1 VKWIGRKR
9 EACGPSEVARTLLEK
24 CRVEAVS
31 GTENVAA
38 WQAFVRLND
47 GIRPG
52 ADDPACGAREA
63 AFARK
68 SREARRIAANE
79 VDVAS
84 CRPPS
89 RQQGDSYTARN
100 HCRDDAIEHEFAATE
115 LREPLADEN
124 DALRQCARLDAIRL
138 VRHVRGVHQGQFSG
152 AVVPLLSL
160 IVITRNEEASIER
173 CLRSAAFADEIVV
186 VDNHSADKT
195 VEIARRLGAKVI
207 SAPDWPGFGP
217 QKNRALEAATGEW
230 VLSLDADEWI
240 EQPLADEIKAAM
252 RDPAAADGY
261 EMPRRSRFCG
271 KVVGHCGWWPDY
283 VLRLWR
289 RGRGRFVD
297 APVHERVEV
306 EGKVSRFTSPIEHEA
321 IIDLA
326 DARDKSKRYAA
337 AAAAELVSQGK
348 RSSRTKAR
356 IRAGAAF
363 VRTYVWRAGFLDGA
377 TGFHVARYNSDYT
390 YQKWARVADATTR
403 NS

>member
-1 VKWIGRKR
+1 M
-9 EACGPSEVARTLLEK
+9 
-24 CRVEAVS
+24 
-31 GTENVAA
+31 
-38 WQAFVRLND
+38 
-47 GIRPG
+47 
-52 ADDPACGAREA
+52 
-63 AFARK
+63 
-68 SREARRIAANE
+68 
-79 VDVAS
+79 
-84 CRPPS
+84 
-89 RQQGDSYTARN
+89 
-100 HCRDDAIEHEFAATE
+100 
-115 LREPLADEN
+115 
-124 DALRQCARLDAIRL
+124 
-138 VRHVRGVHQGQFSG
+138 
-152 AVVPLLSL
+152 PLLSL

-173 CLRSAAFADEIVV
+173 CLHSAAFADEVVV

-217 QKNRALEAATGEW
+217 QKNRALDAATGEW

-297 APVHERVEV
+297 VPVHERVKV
-306 EGKVSRFTSPIEHEA
+306 DGRVSRFASPIEHEA
-321 IIDLA
+321 IVDLA
-326 DARDKSKRYAA
+326 DARDKSSRYAA

-348 RSSRTKAR
+348 HSSRTKALV
-356 IRAGAAF
+356 RAGAAF

-377 TGFHVARYNSDYT
+377 TGFQVARYNSDYT

-403 NS
+403 NG